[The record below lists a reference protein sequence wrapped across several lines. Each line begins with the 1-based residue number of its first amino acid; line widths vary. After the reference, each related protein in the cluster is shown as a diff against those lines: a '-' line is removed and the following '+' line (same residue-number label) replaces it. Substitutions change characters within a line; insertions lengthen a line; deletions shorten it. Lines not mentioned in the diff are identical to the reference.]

1 MSCAL
6 KAQAEGAKLL
16 YAWYQH
22 QGNSGEKGSNTAV
35 DLFSELFGQHA
46 AINFWRYI
54 FPPIFYALHGYIA
67 TWMAIILLFRPYE
80 AWYIPGTKIQLPWT
94 PGIFPKRRHKL
105 AQAVAGTITTT
116 LLTTAD
122 IKAQAEQLVTE
133 ENIQATVSAVVDA
146 VLLEFRDTTKLHR
159 LAQDISALS
168 PAFLP
173 VIVGTAIDGVQ
184 TGQDQ
189 RLAKATEKIFDQVV
203 LSVRISKD
211 QADELSARVMETFV
225 TPQKV
230 RGALL
235 TLLSPQNIIA
245 LDQSIQSHASG
256 PYKLLARMI
265 GVRRVCNEC
274 KNFLEKEPD
283 ESEKVISDLLK
294 RFAIREQ
301 IAIQIANF
309 DPRSMPLQTIAS
321 LRQNVITFV
330 ETFTVEH
337 RDDILG
343 TVKRLEGEVVS
354 FIQSGILKF
363 NPEAIPREFVD
374 RTKRDVSAF
383 VYGYLKTQLGG
394 MLEQA
399 IPKIGVY
406 DIIARKIE
414 LFTPQQLENTVKRI
428 CQQELHWLELLGGII
443 GLWLGVVQSIVN
455 FFTLGT
461 HPGG

>member
-1 MSCAL
+1 
-6 KAQAEGAKLL
+6 
-16 YAWYQH
+16 
-22 QGNSGEKGSNTAV
+22 
-35 DLFSELFGQHA
+35 
-46 AINFWRYI
+46 
-54 FPPIFYALHGYIA
+54 
-67 TWMAIILLFRPYE
+67 MAIILLFRPYE

-94 PGIFPKRRHKL
+94 PGIFPKRRGKL
-105 AQAVAGTITTT
+105 ASAVAGTVTST

-122 IKAQAEQLVTE
+122 IKAQAELLVTE
-133 ENIQATVSAVVDA
+133 ENIQAAVSVVVDA
-146 VLLEFRDTTKLHR
+146 VLQEFRDTTKLHR

-173 VIVGTAIDGVQ
+173 VIVGTVIDGVES
-184 TGQDQ
+184 GNDQ
-189 RLAKATEKIFDQVV
+189 RLSKATEKIFDSVV
-203 LSVRISKD
+203 LSIRISRD
-211 QADELSARVMETFV
+211 QADELSDRIMETFV

-230 RGALL
+230 RNALL
-235 TLLSPQNIIA
+235 VLLSPQNIIA
-245 LDQSIQSHASG
+245 LDQSVQQHASG

-283 ESEKVISDLLK
+283 EAHKVINDLLR
-294 RFAIREQ
+294 RFSIKDQ
-301 IAIQIANF
+301 IAMQIANF

-330 ETFTVEH
+330 ERFTVEH
-337 RDDILG
+337 RDDVLG

-354 FIQSGILKF
+354 FIQSAILKF
-363 NPEAIPREFVD
+363 NPEAIPREFID
-374 RTKRDVSAF
+374 RRKHDVSAF
-383 VYGYLKTQLGG
+383 VYGYLQTRLGG

-428 CQQELHWLELLGGII
+428 CEQELRWLELLGGII
-443 GLWLGVVQSIVN
+443 GLWLGIIQSVVNYLSMPKP
-455 FFTLGT
+455 
-461 HPGG
+461 H